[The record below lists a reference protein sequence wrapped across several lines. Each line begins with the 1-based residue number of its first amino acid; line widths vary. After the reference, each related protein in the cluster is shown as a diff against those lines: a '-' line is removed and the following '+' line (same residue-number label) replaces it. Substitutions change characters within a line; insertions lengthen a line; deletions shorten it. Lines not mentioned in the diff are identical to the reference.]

1 MKLYWQL
8 CKLFIDKV
16 ILGKDKG
23 TVIKNFCERMG
34 VVYIKFAQMLATQ
47 NYGNLFTEEDRKS
60 LENICDECNPI
71 SYEKVEV
78 ILRREYGT
86 NLENI
91 FTFIDPIPIGSA
103 SISQVHRAILKSGQ
117 EVALKVKRGDV
128 VDYIQNEIARLK
140 RIVHR
145 FGKFVGFGNFVG
157 SDRALELFEKWIM
170 EEVNFSHE
178 KENIKLYQNFADNI
192 NGKVENTKQI
202 KVPQLY
208 EQYCTENIIVME
220 FIHCQTIN
228 HMELSED
235 NRNKVKE
242 AINSYFKLSFH
253 ALFNDQQVVFHGD
266 PHLGNIYIDDHGN
279 IGFLD
284 MGLLFALTDEEA
296 QLIRNFFLSSY
307 SGNVEKLYSFL
318 IDYAHI
324 DGKQMIKFKK
334 ECQKYCKEVKNKD
347 YTCYFTDMINICI
360 HYEFLPPDFLFCMA
374 KALVCLN
381 GINHF
386 TNNNINAT
394 LLVKEQVMEFLV
406 KRSLYDC
413 KNIAIR
419 GLHLAPK
426 LFQDS
431 LKYGLVKTIAKEVST
446 NDDVKILLEN
456 AREMLE
462 LYMVNDE
469 EENIWDN
476 PKQKRKI

>member
-192 NGKVENTKQI
+192 NG
-202 KVPQLY
+202 
-208 EQYCTENIIVME
+208 
-220 FIHCQTIN
+220 
-228 HMELSED
+228 
-235 NRNKVKE
+235 
-242 AINSYFKLSFH
+242 
-253 ALFNDQQVVFHGD
+253 
-266 PHLGNIYIDDHGN
+266 
-279 IGFLD
+279 
-284 MGLLFALTDEEA
+284 
-296 QLIRNFFLSSY
+296 
-307 SGNVEKLYSFL
+307 
-318 IDYAHI
+318 
-324 DGKQMIKFKK
+324 
-334 ECQKYCKEVKNKD
+334 
-347 YTCYFTDMINICI
+347 
-360 HYEFLPPDFLFCMA
+360 
-374 KALVCLN
+374 
-381 GINHF
+381 
-386 TNNNINAT
+386 
-394 LLVKEQVMEFLV
+394 
-406 KRSLYDC
+406 
-413 KNIAIR
+413 
-419 GLHLAPK
+419 
-426 LFQDS
+426 
-431 LKYGLVKTIAKEVST
+431 
-446 NDDVKILLEN
+446 
-456 AREMLE
+456 
-462 LYMVNDE
+462 
-469 EENIWDN
+469 
-476 PKQKRKI
+476 